1 MDKGIVMNSK
11 TLRRLIAVEDTV
23 KQSKPAMATDKN
35 SKFVWTRGA
44 DVMKTFKRHGFIP
57 PSEYRNDYLF
67 KVNRENRNDR
77 NS

>member
-1 MDKGIVMNSK
+1 MNSK